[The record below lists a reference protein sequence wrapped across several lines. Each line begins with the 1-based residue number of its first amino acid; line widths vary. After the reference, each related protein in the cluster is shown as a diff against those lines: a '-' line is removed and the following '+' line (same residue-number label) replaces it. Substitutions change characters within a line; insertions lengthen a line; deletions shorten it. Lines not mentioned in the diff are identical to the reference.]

1 MQIANP
7 VYDVVFKYLMNDN
20 NIAKKIISLII
31 GEEIE
36 TLDFQPTEYSDDVD
50 KGNKSLTVY
59 RLDFAATIRLE
70 DKSFKRIIIEI
81 QKAKFPADIMRFRN
95 YLGKQYS
102 NKNNVYE
109 KNNRKQACPILS
121 IYFLGHRLENIH
133 IPVTRVER
141 KYYDHATGEEISI
154 REDFIES
161 LTHNSFVIQITELR
175 KKRRNLLEQVLSVFE
190 QPLSEKTPHFIDISE
205 SDYPSGFREVI
216 RRLIKAAAE
225 PRVRQT
231 MDVEDE
237 IIEELGNLERLVEIR
252 DQTIEE
258 NERTIEEN
266 ERTIEENERTIEE
279 KDRTIVTKDRTI
291 EEKVIALKDKD
302 KLIFELKQKL
312 GNKQ

>member
-20 NIAKKIISLII
+20 SIAKKIISLII
-31 GEEIE
+31 GEEIA

-50 KGNKSLTVY
+50 KGRDSLTVY
-59 RLDFAATIRLE
+59 RLDFAATIQLP
-70 DKSFKRIIIEI
+70 DKSFKRVIIEI
-81 QKAKFPADIMRFRN
+81 QKAKFATDIMRFRN

-102 NKNNVYE
+102 NKDNVYVQD
-109 KNNRKQACPILS
+109 NRQKACPILS

-141 KYYDHATGEEISI
+141 KYYDNATGEELSI
-154 REDFIES
+154 QEDFIES
-161 LTHNSFVIQITELR
+161 LTHNSFVIQIPELR

-190 QPLSEKTPHFIDISE
+190 QPVSDKTPHFLDFSE
-205 SDYPSGFREVI
+205 SDYPPEYREVV
-216 RRLIKAAAE
+216 RRLIKAGAE

-237 IIEELGNLERLVEIR
+237 IIEELGNLERLIEIHEK
-252 DQTIEE
+252 TIEDKDKALDDKDKALE
-258 NERTIEEN
+258 DNAKVLEDNAKALDDKDKTIE
-266 ERTIEENERTIEE
+266 
-279 KDRTIVTKDRTI
+279 
-291 EEKVIALKDKD
+291 DKD
-302 KLIFELKQKL
+302 KLILELKRQL

>member
-36 TLDFQPTEYSDDVD
+36 TLDFQPTEYSNDVD

-59 RLDFAATIRLE
+59 RLDFAATIQLP

-95 YLGKQYS
+95 YLGKQYA

-109 KNNRKQACPILS
+109 KDNRQKACPILS
-121 IYFLGHRLENIH
+121 IYFLGHRLENVH

-141 KYYDHATGEEISI
+141 KYYDNATGEELSI
-154 REDFIES
+154 KEDFIES
-161 LTHNSFVIQITELR
+161 LTHNSFVIQIPELR

-190 QPLSEKTPHFIDISE
+190 QPVSEKTPHFLDISE
-205 SDYPSGFREVI
+205 EDYPLGYKEVI
-216 RRLIKAAAE
+216 RRLIKAGAE
-225 PRVRQT
+225 PQVRQT

-237 IIEELGNLERLVEIR
+237 IIEELGNLERMIEIHKK
-252 DQTIEE
+252 
-258 NERTIEEN
+258 
-266 ERTIEENERTIEE
+266 TIEE
-279 KDRTIVTKDRTI
+279 KERV
-291 EEKVIALKDKD
+291 LKDKD
-302 KLIFELKQKL
+302 SIIEDKDSIIEDKDSIIEKNTRLILELKRQL
-312 GNKQ
+312 GNKGDGKK